1 MRVHELSKELGLANR
16 DLLKILREN
25 GIDVKSHMSSLEDD
39 DLITVRRALAKKA
52 VQPGEKPKE
61 SPKPPPAPVQAEPE
75 KKPEPTPA
83 APEKKVPAP
92 KPEPAKQEKAAPV
105 KPAPAAAA
113 KAVKPAPKPVPE
125 KSASAKSAAAPQ
137 PAAKA
142 QPAAKTA
149 TPESS
154 AAQTKPVTSPSTRDS
169 KTENKPSRPA
179 APPQQK
185 PVADKTPAPPQKD
198 VESAPKGEPETSEG
212 EESTA
217 KILRFRGG
225 IIVRELADM
234 MGIKPNKIVAELMKM
249 NIFANINAKL
259 DFDVAEKVSQSFGYE
274 VEHEKKSDASA
285 AMPERPDPDEPVKDR
300 PEDLLPRPP
309 VITFLGHV
317 DHGKTSLMDRIR
329 ETSVV
334 KGESG
339 GITQHIG
346 AYTVDVAGH
355 SITFLDTPGHAAF
368 TAMRARGANLTDV
381 AVIIIAAD
389 DGIMPQ
395 TKEAISHAKAADVAI
410 MVAINKCD
418 LPAANPDRV
427 MQQLQ
432 AEGLTPEDWG
442 GETICCKVSAV
453 TGEGVDHLLEM
464 ILLQAEVQ
472 ELTANPRKPAIGY
485 IVEAEM
491 QPGMGPTATL
501 LVTGGTLKVG
511 DAVLCGQ
518 YWGRVRALIDDR
530 GNKIKSAGPSK
541 PVKCLGLS
549 GVPEAGAEFHV
560 VSNDRKAKNRAAE
573 TALERKTASLEAPR
587 KASLDDLFN
596 QAADGQKVEI
606 SLIIKAD
613 TQGSVEAIV
622 HSLSEI
628 KSEKVSAKFILTG
641 TGNITANDV
650 LLASASN
657 AVVLGFH
664 VAKESGVDAVAKR
677 EGVEVRLHSIIY
689 ELIDQVRDAMI
700 GVLGPRLEEVK
711 RGQAQV
717 RQIFEVGKGHIVG
730 GCLVLKGI
738 VNIKHR
744 VRVKRKT
751 EVLFEGTLLSLKHF
765 QADAKEVREAQECG
779 IRLKGFSDLIEGDII
794 ESYEIEEH
802 QQTL

>member
-1 MRVHELSKELGLANR
+1 MRVHELSKELGLPNK
-16 DLLKILREN
+16 DLLKIIRDN
-25 GIDVKSHMSSLEDD
+25 GIEAKSHMSSLDEE
-39 DLITVRRALAKKA
+39 DLITVRRALAKKPA
-52 VQPGEKPKE
+52 KAGETPDTKTSEAK
-61 SPKPPPAPVQAEPE
+61 QAAAE
-75 KKPEPTPA
+75 KV
-83 APEKKVPAP
+83 PEKKVSPAP
-92 KPEPAKQEKAAPV
+92 APV
-105 KPAPAAAA
+105 KEKIEEAPVKEKSPPAQAAPQKDSVRPEQAKSTATAKSPASSPKDTQAAPA
-113 KAVKPAPKPVPE
+113 KPVPSE
-125 KSASAKSAAAPQ
+125 KNTPASSESTPKAEPTPQKATILKEEVSAADEEA
-137 PAAKA
+137 
-142 QPAAKTA
+142 
-149 TPESS
+149 S
-154 AAQTKPVTSPSTRDS
+154 V
-169 KTENKPSRPA
+169 
-179 APPQQK
+179 
-185 PVADKTPAPPQKD
+185 
-198 VESAPKGEPETSEG
+198 KGDTV
-212 EESTA
+212 
-217 KILRFRGG
+217 LRFRGG
-225 IIVRELADM
+225 IIVRELAERM
-234 MGIKPNKIVAELMKM
+234 NLKPNKIVAELMKM

-259 DFDVAEKVSQSFGYE
+259 DFDVAEKVAQSFGFE

-300 PEDLLPRPP
+300 PEDLLPRPA
-309 VITFLGHV
+309 VVTFLGHV

-329 ETSVV
+329 QTSVV

-368 TAMRARGANLTDV
+368 TAMRARGANLTDI

-442 GETICCKVSAV
+442 GETICCKVSAA
-453 TGEGVDHLLEM
+453 TGDGVEHLLEM

-472 ELTANPRKPAIGY
+472 ELTANPRKPATGY
-485 IVEAEM
+485 IIEAEM

-511 DAVLCGQ
+511 DAVLCGP
-518 YWGRVRALIDDR
+518 YWGRIRALIDDR
-530 GNKIKSAGPSK
+530 GKKVKSAGPSK

-549 GVPEAGAEFHV
+549 GVPEAGVEFHV
-560 VSNDRKAKNRAAE
+560 LSNDRSAKNRAAE
-573 TALERKTASLEAPR
+573 IALERKTASLEAPR

-596 QAADGQKVEI
+596 QSADGETRELN
-606 SLIIKAD
+606 LIIKAD

-622 HSLSEI
+622 HSLNEI
-628 KSEKVSAKFILTG
+628 KSDKVSAKFILTG

-751 EVLFEGTLLSLKHF
+751 EILFEGTMLSLKHF
-765 QADAKEVREAQECG
+765 QADVKEVREAQECG

-794 ESYEIEEH
+794 ETYEIEEH

>member
-1 MRVHELSKELGLANR
+1 MRVHELSKELGLENR

-25 GIDVKSHMSSLEDD
+25 GIEAKSHMSSLEDE
-39 DLITVRRALAKKA
+39 DLITLRRALALKPVK
-52 VQPGEKPKE
+52 PGEAAKPATP
-61 SPKPPPAPVQAEPE
+61 PKSAEPPPPPPAPVEKAKEPE
-75 KKPEPTPA
+75 
-83 APEKKVPAP
+83 VAP
-92 KPEPAKQEKAAPV
+92 KPEVKVEPITESAPVPATAPAKTPEPPATKAETEKKASPAVAAPKAQPQEPAKEAPKAPETRMDTPVAKPAPVAEKKAAPAE
-105 KPAPAAAA
+105 KPATTKQDAAKPAQPSKAQTPAPAPAAAP
-113 KAVKPAPKPVPE
+113 KAPE
-125 KSASAKSAAAPQ
+125 AASED
-137 PAAKA
+137 
-142 QPAAKTA
+142 TA
-149 TPESS
+149 S
-154 AAQTKPVTSPSTRDS
+154 
-169 KTENKPSRPA
+169 
-179 APPQQK
+179 
-185 PVADKTPAPPQKD
+185 VADD
-198 VESAPKGEPETSEG
+198 V
-212 EESTA
+212 
-217 KILRFRGG
+217 LRFRGG
-225 IIVRELADM
+225 IVVRELADL
-234 MGIKPNKIVAELMKM
+234 IKVKPNQIVAELMKM
-249 NIFANINAKL
+249 NVFATINAKL
-259 DFDVAEKVSQSFGYE
+259 DFDVAEKVAQHFGFE
-274 VEHEKKSDASA
+274 VEHEKKADASL
-285 AMPERPDPDEPVKDR
+285 AMPERPDPDALVQDR

-309 VITFLGHV
+309 VVTFLGHV
-317 DHGKTSLMDRIR
+317 DHGKTSLMDQIR
-329 ETSVV
+329 KTSVV

-346 AYTVDVAGH
+346 AYSVDVAGH

-395 TKEAISHAKAADVAI
+395 TKEAIAHAKAADVAI
-410 MVAINKCD
+410 IVAINKCD

-427 MQQLQ
+427 LQQLQ

-442 GETICCKVSAV
+442 GETICCKVSAL
-453 TGEGVDHLLEM
+453 TGDGVGHLLEM
-464 ILLQAEVQ
+464 ILLQAEMQ
-472 ELTANPRKPAIGY
+472 ELRANPRKPALGY

-491 QPGMGPTATL
+491 FPGMGPTATM

-530 GNKIKSAGPSK
+530 GNKIKTAGPSK

-560 VSNDRKAKNRAAE
+560 VSNDRIAKTRSEEVAMS
-573 TALERKTASLEAPR
+573 RKTATLEAPR
-587 KASLDDLFN
+587 KVSLDDFFSQSKDDDKREL
-596 QAADGQKVEI
+596 
-606 SLIIKAD
+606 SLILKAD

-622 HSLSEI
+622 HSLKEI
-628 KSEKVSAKFILTG
+628 KSEKVSVRFIHAG
-641 TGNITANDV
+641 TGNITTNDV
-650 LLASASN
+650 LLGSASN

-664 VAKESGVDAVAKR
+664 VSKEAGVDALAKR

-700 GVLGPRLEEVK
+700 GVLGPRLEEAK

-717 RQIFEVGKGHIVG
+717 RVIFEVGKGHKVG

-751 EVLFEGTLLSLKHF
+751 EVLFEGALLSLKHF
-765 QADAKEVREAQECG
+765 QDDVKEVREAQECG
-779 IRLKGFSDLIEGDII
+779 IRIKGFTDFIEGDIF
-794 ESYEIEEH
+794 ETYEIEEH

>member
-1 MRVHELSKELGLANR
+1 MRVHELSKELGLPNK
-16 DLLKILREN
+16 DLLKIIRDN
-25 GIDVKSHMSSLEDD
+25 GIAAKSHMSSLDEE
-39 DLITVRRALAKKA
+39 DLITVRRALAKKPA
-52 VQPGEKPKE
+52 QAGETPEPKT
-61 SPKPPPAPVQAEPE
+61 PKTKEAAAEKVPEKKEVPAPPPVKE
-75 KKPEPTPA
+75 KKPEAPAKSETTKAKPAQA
-83 APEKKVPAP
+83 APEKDSVPT
-92 KPEPAKQEKAAPV
+92 EPV
-105 KPAPAAAA
+105 KPATPA
-113 KAVKPAPKPVPE
+113 KAPEKKEVPAPAPANEKKPEAPAKPETTEAKPAPQKAPISKEETPTTDEEASPVGD
-125 KSASAKSAAAPQ
+125 
-137 PAAKA
+137 
-142 QPAAKTA
+142 T
-149 TPESS
+149 
-154 AAQTKPVTSPSTRDS
+154 V
-169 KTENKPSRPA
+169 
-179 APPQQK
+179 
-185 PVADKTPAPPQKD
+185 
-198 VESAPKGEPETSEG
+198 
-212 EESTA
+212 
-217 KILRFRGG
+217 LRFRGG
-225 IIVRELADM
+225 IIVRELADR
-234 MGIKPNKIVAELMKM
+234 MGVKPNKIVAELMKM

-259 DFDVAEKVSQSFGYE
+259 DFDVAEKVAQSFGFE

-285 AMPERPDPDEPVKDR
+285 AMPERPDPDAPVKDR

-309 VITFLGHV
+309 VVTFLGHV

-395 TKEAISHAKAADVAI
+395 TKEAISHAKAADVSI

-442 GETICCKVSAV
+442 GETICCKVSAI
-453 TGEGVDHLLEM
+453 TGEGIDHLLEM
-464 ILLQAEVQ
+464 ILLEAEVQ
-472 ELTANPRKPAIGY
+472 ELTANPRKPATGY

-530 GNKIKSAGPSK
+530 GKKIKSAGPSK

-560 VSNDRKAKNRAAE
+560 LSNDRSAKNRAAE
-573 TALERKTASLEAPR
+573 IALERKTASLEAPR

-596 QAADGQKVEI
+596 QTADGETREL

-622 HSLSEI
+622 HSLNEI
-628 KSEKVSAKFILTG
+628 KSDKVSAKFILTG

-765 QADAKEVREAQECG
+765 QTDVKEVREAQECG

-794 ESYEIEEH
+794 ETYEIEEH